1 MRREPLL
8 HGSLLLSG
16 LAAVAALLLIAVFIT
31 REAWLA
37 LHEVGISRL
46 LGDHGWFP
54 APDAGEGQFN
64 LWPMLAGSVLVAV
77 AAVMLAAPLGLAA
90 VLFLHGLA
98 RPWQA
103 AVLRRLLELLAGIPS
118 VVYGLWGLLVLVP
131 WIQAWQ
137 PPGTS
142 LLAGALVLALMI
154 LPTVALFA
162 DSALRQQPPALRSA
176 AAALGFTPWRTAIS
190 VLLPSSTRGVAAGV
204 LLASGRALGETLA
217 MVMVCGNIVQ
227 VPTSLFDPVRTLTA
241 NIALEM
247 AYAMEAQRSALFA
260 GGLLLLL
267 LVAGL
272 SLGARRAG
280 GLSHA

>member
-8 HGSLLLSG
+8 QGSLLLSG
-16 LAAVAALLLIAVFIT
+16 LAAVAVLLLIAVFVT
-31 REAWLA
+31 REAWPA
-37 LHEVGISRL
+37 LHEVGVSRL
-46 LGDHGWFP
+46 LGDPGWYP
-54 APDAGEGQFN
+54 APQPDEGQFN
-64 LWPMLAGSVLVAV
+64 LGPMVAGSVLVAV

-90 VLFLHGLA
+90 ALFLHGIA

-103 AVLRRLLELLAGIPS
+103 ASLRRLLELLAGIPS

-162 DSALRQQPPALRSA
+162 DSALRQQPQALRAA
-176 AAALGFTPWRTAIS
+176 AAALGFTPWRTAVS
-190 VLLPSSTRGVAAGV
+190 VLLPSSTRGVSAGV

-227 VPTSLFDPVRTLTA
+227 VPASLFDPVRTLTA

-267 LVAGL
+267 LVVGL

-280 GLSHA
+280 GPSHA

>member
-1 MRREPLL
+1 MRREPVL
-8 HGSLLLSG
+8 HASLLLSG
-16 LAAVAALLLIAVFIT
+16 LAAVAALLLIAVFVT
-31 REAWLA
+31 REAWPA
-37 LHEVGISRL
+37 LQQVGVSRL
-46 LGDHGWFP
+46 LGDPGWFP
-54 APDAGEGQFN
+54 APSAAEGQFN
-64 LWPMLAGSVLVAV
+64 LWPMVVGSVLAAV
-77 AAVMLAAPLGLAA
+77 AAVLLAAPLGLGA

-103 AVLRRLLELLAGIPS
+103 AALRRLLELLAGIPS

-131 WIQAWQ
+131 WIQAWR
-137 PPGTS
+137 PPGAS

-162 DSALRQQPPALRSA
+162 DSALRQQPQALRAA
-176 AAALGFTPWRTAIS
+176 AAALGFTPWRTAVS
-190 VLLPSSTRGVAAGV
+190 VLLPSSVRGVAAGV

-227 VPTSLFDPVRTLTA
+227 VPASLFDPVRTLTA

-272 SLGARRAG
+272 SLGARRTG